1 MSLAPTIFQ
10 RKGNWRAIH
19 GISVDQ
25 MSYRIYGAPVLEMAL
40 ALSKGTIYLL
50 TARKKYDHGHY
61 ITA

>member
-1 MSLAPTIFQ
+1 
-10 RKGNWRAIH
+10 
-19 GISVDQ
+19 